1 MKVREWQN
9 TVPLRVANEAVEHL
23 SSFHQFDAIPDEV
36 LIRLAKLRAK
46 VVVADRWGAVAALVN
61 NPCPLPVPNLKQ
73 QPQKQL
79 RWKLRG
85 ATAPPRLKLIRG
97 GRRIVR

>member
-1 MKVREWQN
+1 MKVREWHN
-9 TVPLRVANEAVEHL
+9 TVPLRVASDAVKHL
-23 SSFHQFDAIPDEV
+23 SSLPQFHGITDAV

-61 NPCPLPVPNLKQ
+61 NPCPLPVPDTKKK
-73 QPQKQL
+73 PQRQL

-85 ATAPPRLKLIRG
+85 ATAPPRLKLIKG
-97 GRRIVR
+97 GRSGR